1 MSGLHLPV
9 PDELIEQV
17 AERAAA
23 LVVERSQAADDG
35 WLDVPEAAAHMR
47 ISTSE
52 LYAKCSRRGAAFP
65 VHKEGSR
72 SYFRRHELDAW
83 RLSNSNMNGGPR

>member
-1 MSGLHLPV
+1 MSGLHLELPV
-9 PDELIEQV
+9 EFVEQV
-17 AERAAA
+17 AEHVAA
-23 LVVERSQAADDG
+23 LLAERSQPEAEP